1 MTDDLIIRLKR
12 VILLMTKQFGN
23 LTEKDVL
30 ILLKSQEMSSFFK
43 AIAKIEKDY
52 ELNDSFFIGH
62 LDDILEWQN
71 ILPGGKINVRK
82 DFIKVYKRMDKFDR
96 ADVQEK
102 VTLHQP
108 QRLKKILKE
117 FFRLLDTSIQTK
129 KILPIEAFA
138 QHLGLTFD
146 ELAEHLDRVNW
157 DDTEVEIV
165 EEKADPDVLKPP
177 IHIEK
182 DFFRYYHQIDKKSKI
197 ELQARITQELPRK
210 IRAKLENLLAWLD
223 MNTKPGDDFNFDDL
237 VDQSEMHPQELIR
250 YLDRVNWK

>member
-1 MTDDLIIRLKR
+1 MVDDLIIRLKR

-30 ILLKSQEMSSFFK
+30 TLLKCQEMSGFFK

-52 ELNDSFFIGH
+52 ELDDSFFIGH
-62 LDDILEWQN
+62 LDDILEWQTV
-71 ILPGGKINVRK
+71 LPGGKINVRK

-108 QRLKKILKE
+108 QRIKATLKE
-117 FFRLLDTSIQTK
+117 FFRLLDASIQTK
-129 KILPIEAFA
+129 NILPIEAFA

-157 DDTEVEIV
+157 DDTDDEVK
-165 EEKADPDVLKPP
+165 EEKEDSDTLKPP
-177 IHIEK
+177 IHIEN
-182 DFFRYYHQIDKKSKI
+182 DFFRYFHQIDKKSKL
-197 ELQARITQELPRK
+197 ELQDRITQELPRK
-210 IRAKLENLLAWLD
+210 IRANLETLFAWLD
-223 MNTKPGDDFNFDDL
+223 MSTKPGDDFSFEDL
-237 VDQSEMHPQELIR
+237 VNQSEMHPQELIR